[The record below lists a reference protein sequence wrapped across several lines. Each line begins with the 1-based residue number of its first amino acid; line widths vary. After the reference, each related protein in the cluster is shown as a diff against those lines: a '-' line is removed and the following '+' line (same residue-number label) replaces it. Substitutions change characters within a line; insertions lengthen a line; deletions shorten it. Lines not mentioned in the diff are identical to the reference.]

1 MLAAPQSTVNAN
13 EPPAGEGLTTVLG
26 LRVLATPQRD
36 VNGCNRILLAA
47 PQNDMG
53 IN

>member
-13 EPPAGEGLTTVLG
+13 EPPAGERTHHGAGVS
-26 LRVLATPQRD
+26 TPQRN